1 MRTLLCTI
9 ALAASPVAAL
19 AQSQLERMEA
29 ASEVMGEAGIRM
41 MIDEMVA
48 NGAERAP
55 LEAAMPDMSWDDE
68 MRAAGGCLLE
78 RYNELSDRESVDQML
93 TRIEALADT
102 IDEAGFADL
111 VEMDEMGSLPD
122 GISDD
127 QAVEIMQ
134 TCGMME
140 LQLRRMAESGFS
152 DAMMAASQ
160 AGQ

>member
-1 MRTLLCTI
+1 M
-9 ALAASPVAAL
+9 
-19 AQSQLERMEA
+19 
-29 ASEVMGEAGIRM
+29 RM

-48 NGAERAP
+48 NGADRAP
-55 LEAAMPDMSWDDE
+55 LEAAMPDMSWNDE

-93 TRIEALADT
+93 TQIEALADT
-102 IDEAGFADL
+102 IDDMRGL
-111 VEMDEMGSLPD
+111 PTWSRWTKMGSLPD